1 MSDPRYRRVLIT
13 IAPHTLDN
21 GIDKILRTEMASKGM
36 RTILREQTLT
46 LDSAFSPS
54 APLTNNAKP
63 HMRRAKDDHL
73 IAVVTMET

>member
-1 MSDPRYRRVLIT
+1 MCDPRYRRVVVT

-21 GIDKILRTEMASKGM
+21 GIDKILRTEIEQKDVHTM
-36 RTILREQTLT
+36 LWEQTLT
-46 LDSAFSPS
+46 LDSACNPS

-73 IAVVTMET
+73 IDVVPMDT